1 MELHPFVP
9 SNPAPATSRLVDI
22 QPFEAGDPLELPLY
36 LSRVPAGFANPAYD
50 HVEAKLDL
58 NAYCV
63 KNPASTYMARV
74 EGDSMIEFGIH
85 DGDLVVV
92 DRSVEAVDGK
102 IVVASLN
109 GELTVKKLRVTGKNG
124 GRRMWLVAGN
134 EAYAPIELLE
144 GHELVIWGVV
154 TQIVRTVG

>member
-1 MELHPFVP
+1 MELRPFVP
-9 SNPAPATSRLVDI
+9 SNPAPATSRLVGVR
-22 QPFEAGDPLELPLY
+22 PFEAGDPLELPLY
-36 LSRVPAGFANPAYD
+36 LSRVPAGFANPADD
-50 HVEAKLDL
+50 HVDQKLDL

-63 KNPASTYMARV
+63 RNPASTYMARV
-74 EGDSMIEFGIH
+74 EGDSMVEFGIH

-102 IVVASLN
+102 IVVAALN

-124 GRRMWLVAGN
+124 TRRVWLVAGN
-134 EAYAPIELLE
+134 EAYPAIEVQE
-144 GHELVIWGVV
+144 GHELVVWGVV